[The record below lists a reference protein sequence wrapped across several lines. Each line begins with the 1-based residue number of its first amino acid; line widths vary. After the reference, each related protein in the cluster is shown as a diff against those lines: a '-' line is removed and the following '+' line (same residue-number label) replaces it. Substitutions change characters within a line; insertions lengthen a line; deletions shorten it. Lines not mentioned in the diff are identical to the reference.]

1 MDNRRLFLF
10 AALIFVAFLI
20 YQAWMHDYGPKTAAP
35 EAQTTSSPAASSV
48 ASAPAP
54 EIPTAP
60 NAATSTS
67 VTSKTPAAAASASG
81 AVTIPKGQEIHVGTD
96 VLDVIINTAGGDIQ
110 QAELLKYPEELK
122 KPELVKVLNSNAAEL
137 LIAQSGLQTHS
148 GPMAPTHEALYT
160 AAQTQYDLAPD
171 QKTLAVTLTWKDQRA
186 LKVQKTYTF
195 TRGSYQIGMA
205 YNIHNGSSEP
215 WSGAEYTQ
223 LENYYNMQ
231 ESHGFMGGLFS
242 VQRYDYQRM
251 AMHDGGGYHQFEFKD
266 LTEKPVNVTTPDGWI
281 GVVNHYF
288 LAAAI
293 PEDQNP
299 SQGTTAKPIENLY
312 YTRVLGNEHYLVGT
326 ITSLKTVSPGG
337 NVTFA
342 DKFYIGPKLQTHL
355 AQVAPGLELTV
366 DYGKL
371 TIIAEPIFKL
381 LNYIHRFIGNWGWSI
396 LVLTLLF
403 KLLFYPLNQIS
414 GRSMAKMRRVQ
425 PRLKALQER
434 YKDEKQRLGQATM
447 EFYKKEKI
455 NPMGGCLP
463 MLVQMPIFFALYYV
477 LVYSVELRQSP
488 WLGWIHDLSA
498 PDPYYILPVVYG
510 VVMFI
515 QQRISPQPTTDK
527 MQQRIMMVMP
537 LGIAVLYAVLPSGL
551 ALYYVANSVL
561 TIIQQWR
568 INHVVGVDDRKHAA
582 KEKK

>member
-1 MDNRRLFLF
+1 MDNRRLILF
-10 AALIFVAFLI
+10 AALIFIAFLI
-20 YQAWMHDYGPKTAAP
+20 YQAWMQDYGPKTP
-35 EAQTTSSPAASSV
+35 PPTAQTSTRPANTLTAST
-48 ASAPAP
+48 ATA

-60 NAATSTS
+60 SATPSQTAAGT
-67 VTSKTPAAAASASG
+67 VASAEKST
-81 AVTIPKGQEIHVGTD
+81 ASAALPAGQKIHVRTD

-110 QAELLKYPEELK
+110 QAELLKYPAELK
-122 KPELVKVLNSNAAEL
+122 QPELVKVLNNNDTDL

-148 GPMAPTHEALYT
+148 GPIGPTHQALYQ
-160 AAQTQYDLAPD
+160 ADQSRYVLAPD
-171 QKTLAVTLTWKDQRA
+171 QQILTVALTWTDQQG
-186 LKVQKTYTF
+186 LEVQKTYTF
-195 TRGSYQIGMA
+195 TRGSYQIGLG
-205 YNIHNGSSEP
+205 YVVHNQSPKP
-215 WSGAEYTQ
+215 WSGAQYVQ
-223 LENYYNMQ
+223 FENHYVQ
-231 ESHGFMGGLFS
+231 ESHSLFS
-242 VQRYDYQRM
+242 VQRYDYQRV
-251 AMHDGGGYHQFEFKD
+251 AMHDNDGYHQYEFKD
-266 LTEKPVNVTTPDGWI
+266 LAEKPLNITAQGGWTA
-281 GVVNHYF
+281 VVNHYF
-288 LAAAI
+288 LAAVI
-293 PEDQNP
+293 PTDRLA
-299 SQGTTAKPIENLY
+299 SQDKATKPPENLY
-312 YTRVLGNEHYLVGT
+312 YTRALGNEHYLVGT
-326 ITSLKTVSPGG
+326 ITALKTVAPGASAD
-337 NVTFA
+337 FA
-342 DKFYIGPKLQTHL
+342 DKFFIGPKLQTHL

-381 LNYIHRFIGNWGWSI
+381 LNFIHSFIGNWGWSI

-403 KLLFYPLNQIS
+403 KLVFYPLNQIS

-434 YKDEKQRLGQATM
+434 YKDEKQKLGQATM

-498 PDPYYILPVVYG
+498 PDPYYILPVLYG

-527 MQQRIMMVMP
+527 MQQRIMMIMP

-551 ALYYVANSVL
+551 AIYYVANSIL
-561 TIIQQWR
+561 TIVQQWR
-568 INHVVGVDDRKHAA
+568 INHVVGMDNRKHAGN
-582 KEKK
+582 EK

>member
-10 AALIFVAFLI
+10 AALVMVVFLI
-20 YQAWMHDYGPKTAAP
+20 YQAWMQDYGPKTPAP
-35 EAQTTSSPAASSV
+35 QPLAASTTAV
-48 ASAPAP
+48 PAP
-54 EIPTAP
+54 EIPIAP
-60 NAATSTS
+60 NAPAST
-67 VTSKTPAAAASASG
+67 TNAASRAE
-81 AVTIPKGQEIHVGTD
+81 AVPNPGVTKLPVGEQIHVRTD
-96 VLDVIINTAGGDIQ
+96 VLDVIIDTAGGDIR
-110 QAELLKYPEELK
+110 QAKLPEYPVELK
-122 KPELVKVLNSNAAEL
+122 KPQLVKVLNSDNAEL

-148 GPMAPTHEALYT
+148 GPMAPTYGALYS
-160 AAQTQYDLAPD
+160 ASQKQYELAPD
-171 QKTLAVTLTWKDQRA
+171 QNTLSVTFRWKDKRG
-186 LKVQKTYTF
+186 LEVLKTYTF
-195 TRGSYQIGMA
+195 NRGSYQIGLS
-205 YNIHNGSSEP
+205 YRLQNGSSEP
-215 WSGAEYTQ
+215 WSGAQYLQFENQYT
-223 LENYYNMQ
+223 E
-231 ESHGFMGGLFS
+231 ESHSLFS
-242 VQRYDYQRM
+242 AQRYDYQRV
-251 AMHDGGGYHQFEFKD
+251 AMYDSDGYHQDEFKD
-266 LTEKPVNVTTPDGWI
+266 LSEKPVNKTTTGGWI
-281 GVVNHYF
+281 AVVNHYF
-288 LAAAI
+288 LAAVI
-293 PEDQNP
+293 PEDQAP
-299 SQGTTAKPIENLY
+299 AKNAGGEQLTKPAENLY
-312 YTRVLGNEHYLVGT
+312 YTRALGDSRYSVGT
-326 ITSLKTVSPGG
+326 ITALRTVAPGAST
-337 NVTFA
+337 TFT
-342 DKFYIGPKLQTHL
+342 DKFFIGPKLQTRL

-381 LNYIHRFIGNWGWSI
+381 LNLIHRFIGNWGWSI

-434 YKDEKQRLGQATM
+434 YKDDKQRLGQATM

-498 PDPYYILPVVYG
+498 PDPLYILPVVYG

-527 MQQRIMMVMP
+527 MQQRIMMAMP

-551 ALYYVANSVL
+551 ALYYVANSIL
-561 TIIQQWR
+561 TIAQQWR
-568 INHVVGVDDRKHAA
+568 INSVVGMDNKKHAA
-582 KEKK
+582 KEK

>member
-10 AALIFVAFLI
+10 AALVMVAFLI
-20 YQAWMHDYGPKTAAP
+20 YQAWMQDYGPKTPAPQPVAAN
-35 EAQTTSSPAASSV
+35 TTAAST
-48 ASAPAP
+48 P

-60 NAATSTS
+60 NGSAPATKVASNAVAVPSSTVNS
-67 VTSKTPAAAASASG
+67 PLEGK
-81 AVTIPKGQEIHVGTD
+81 QIHVRTD
-96 VLDVIINTAGGDIQ
+96 VLDVIIDTAGGDIR
-110 QAELLKYPEELK
+110 QAELLKYPVELK
-122 KPELVKVLNSNAAEL
+122 KPQLVKVLNSDNAEL

-148 GPMAPTHEALYT
+148 GPAAPTHEALYT
-160 AAQTQYDLAPD
+160 ASQHQYELAPD
-171 QKTLAVTLTWKDQRA
+171 QKTLSVTLSWKDQQG
-186 LKVQKTYTF
+186 LEVLKTYTF
-195 TRGSYQIGMA
+195 TRGSYQIA
-205 YNIHNGSSEP
+205 LSYSVHNGSSET
-215 WSGAEYTQ
+215 WSGAQYLQFENQYT
-223 LENYYNMQ
+223 Q
-231 ESHGFMGGLFS
+231 ESHSLFS
-242 VQRYDYQRM
+242 VQRYDYQRV
-251 AMHDGGGYHQFEFKD
+251 ALYDSDGYHQYEFKD
-266 LTEKPVNVTTPDGWI
+266 LTETPINKTSVGGWI
-281 GVVNHYF
+281 SVVNHYF
-288 LAAAI
+288 LAAVI
-293 PEDQNP
+293 PEDRA
-299 SQGTTAKPIENLY
+299 TATKTPDNLY
-312 YTRVLGNEHYLVGT
+312 YTRSLGDSRYFVGT
-326 ITSLKTVSPGG
+326 ITALKTVNPDG
-337 NVTFA
+337 NATFE
-342 DKFYIGPKLQTHL
+342 DKFFIGPKLQTRL

-381 LNYIHRFIGNWGWSI
+381 LNLIHRFIGNWGWSI

-434 YKDEKQRLGQATM
+434 YKDDKQKLGQATM

-498 PDPYYILPVVYG
+498 PDPLYILPVVYG

-527 MQQRIMMVMP
+527 MQQRIMMAMP

-551 ALYYVANSVL
+551 ALYYVANSIL
-561 TIIQQWR
+561 TIAQQWR
-568 INHVVGVDDRKHAA
+568 INSIVGMDNKQHAA
-582 KEKK
+582 KDK

>member
-10 AALIFVAFLI
+10 AALVFVAFLI
-20 YQAWMHDYGPKTAAP
+20 YQAWMHDYGPQTPAPQTVATATLATP
-35 EAQTTSSPAASSV
+35 V
-48 ASAPAP
+48 P

-60 NAATSTS
+60 NASVPAANTASNAVAAPATST
-67 VTSKTPAAAASASG
+67 PERPRG
-81 AVTIPKGQEIHVGTD
+81 EQIHVRTD
-96 VLDVIINTAGGDIQ
+96 VLDVIIDTAGGDIRE
-110 QAELLKYPEELK
+110 AELPAYPVELK
-122 KPELVKVLNSNAAEL
+122 KPQLVKVLNSDAAEL

-148 GPMAPTHEALYT
+148 GPTAPTHEALYS
-160 AAQTQYDLAPD
+160 ASRSQYDLAPD
-171 QKTLAVTLTWKDQRA
+171 QKTLSVTLIWKDQQG
-186 LKVQKTYTF
+186 LEVLKTYSF
-195 TRGSYQIGMA
+195 TRGSYQIGLT
-205 YNIHNGSSEP
+205 YSVHNGSSEP
-215 WSGAEYTQ
+215 WSGAQYLQFETHYT
-223 LENYYNMQ
+223 Q
-231 ESHGFMGGLFS
+231 ESHGLFS
-242 VQRYDYQRM
+242 PHRYDYQRV
-251 AMHDGGGYHQFEFKD
+251 AMHDNSGYHQFEFTA
-266 LTEKPVNVTTPDGWI
+266 LTETPLNKTTSGGWI
-281 GVVNHYF
+281 AVVNHYF
-288 LAAAI
+288 LAAVI
-293 PEDQNP
+293 PEDP
-299 SQGTTAKPIENLY
+299 ALAKNFAGDHQENLY
-312 YTRVLGNEHYLVGT
+312 YTRSLSDSRYFVGT
-326 ITSLKTVSPGG
+326 ITALKTVAAGASA
-337 NVTFA
+337 TFA
-342 DKFYIGPKLQTHL
+342 DKFFIGPKLQTRL

-381 LNYIHRFIGNWGWSI
+381 LNLIHRFIGNWGWSI

-403 KLLFYPLNQIS
+403 KLVFYPLNQIS

-434 YKDEKQRLGQATM
+434 YKEDKQRLGQATM

-498 PDPYYILPVVYG
+498 PDPYYILPVLYG

-527 MQQRIMMVMP
+527 MQQRIMMAMP

-551 ALYYVANSVL
+551 ALYYVANSML

-568 INHVVGVDDRKHAA
+568 INRVVGLDNHKHAA
-582 KEKK
+582 NEK

>member
-10 AALIFVAFLI
+10 AALVMVAFLI
-20 YQAWMHDYGPKTAAP
+20 YQAWMQDYGPKTPAP
-35 EAQTTSSPAASSV
+35 QPLVANTTAV
-48 ASAPAP
+48 PAP

-60 NAATSTS
+60 NAPAST
-67 VTSKTPAAAASASG
+67 ANAASSAE
-81 AVTIPKGQEIHVGTD
+81 AVPNPGVTKLPVGEQIHVRTD
-96 VLDVIINTAGGDIQ
+96 VLDVIIDTAGGDIR
-110 QAELLKYPEELK
+110 QAKLPKYPVELK
-122 KPELVKVLNSNAAEL
+122 KPQLVKVLNSDNAEL

-148 GPMAPTHEALYT
+148 GPMAPTYEALYS
-160 AAQTQYDLAPD
+160 ASQKQYELAPD
-171 QKTLAVTLTWKDQRA
+171 QKTLRVTFRWKDKQG
-186 LKVQKTYTF
+186 LEVLKTYTF
-195 TRGSYQIGMA
+195 NRGSYQIGLS
-205 YNIHNGSSEP
+205 YSLHNGSSEP
-215 WSGAEYTQ
+215 WSGAQYLQFENQYT
-223 LENYYNMQ
+223 E
-231 ESHGFMGGLFS
+231 ESHSLFS
-242 VQRYDYQRM
+242 AQRYDYQRV
-251 AMHDGGGYHQFEFKD
+251 AMYDSDGYHQDEFKD
-266 LTEKPVNVTTPDGWI
+266 LSEKPVNKTTAGGWI
-281 GVVNHYF
+281 AVVNHYF

-293 PEDQNP
+293 PEDPAPTKNAGDEQL
-299 SQGTTAKPIENLY
+299 TKPAENLY
-312 YTRVLGNEHYLVGT
+312 YTRSLDNSRYFVGT
-326 ITSLKTVSPGG
+326 ITALRTVAPGAST
-337 NVTFA
+337 TFA
-342 DKFYIGPKLQTHL
+342 DKFFIGPKLQTRL

-381 LNYIHRFIGNWGWSI
+381 LNLIHRFIGNWGWSI

-434 YKDEKQRLGQATM
+434 YKDDKQRLGQATM

-488 WLGWIHDLSA
+488 WLSWIHDLSA
-498 PDPYYILPVVYG
+498 PDPLYILPVVYG

-527 MQQRIMMVMP
+527 MQQRIMMAMP

-551 ALYYVANSVL
+551 ALYYVANSIL
-561 TIIQQWR
+561 TIAQQWR
-568 INHVVGVDDRKHAA
+568 INSVVGMDNKKHAA
-582 KEKK
+582 KEK

>member
-10 AALIFVAFLI
+10 AALVMVVFLI
-20 YQAWMHDYGPKTAAP
+20 YQAWMQDYGPKPPAP
-35 EAQTTSSPAASSV
+35 QPVAASTT
-48 ASAPAP
+48 AAPAP

-60 NAATSTS
+60 NATASTANAASSAEAVPNPS
-67 VTSKTPAAAASASG
+67 VTKLPVG
-81 AVTIPKGQEIHVGTD
+81 EQIHVRTD
-96 VLDVIINTAGGDIQ
+96 VLDVVIDTAGGDIR
-110 QAELLKYPEELK
+110 QASLPDYPVELK
-122 KPELVKVLNSNAAEL
+122 KPQLVKVLNSDNAEL

-148 GPMAPTHEALYT
+148 GPMAPTHEAMYSSS
-160 AAQTQYDLAPD
+160 QDQYALAPD
-171 QKTLAVTLTWKDQRA
+171 QKTLDVTLAWKDKQG
-186 LKVQKTYTF
+186 LEVSKTYTF
-195 TRGSYQIGMA
+195 TRGSYQIGLS
-205 YNIHNGSSEP
+205 YRLHNGSSES
-215 WSGAEYTQ
+215 WSGAQYLQFENQYT
-223 LENYYNMQ
+223 E
-231 ESHGFMGGLFS
+231 ESHSLFS
-242 VQRYDYQRM
+242 VQRYDYQRV
-251 AMHDGGGYHQFEFKD
+251 ALYDSDGYHQYEFKD
-266 LTEKPVNVTTPDGWI
+266 LAETPVNKTTTGGWI
-281 GVVNHYF
+281 SVVNHYF
-288 LAAAI
+288 LVAAI
-293 PEDQNP
+293 PEDQA
-299 SQGTTAKPIENLY
+299 SATKAAENLY
-312 YTRVLGNEHYLVGT
+312 YTRALGDARYFVGT
-326 ITSLKTVSPGG
+326 ITALKTVAPGG
-337 NVTFA
+337 TATFA
-342 DKFYIGPKLQTHL
+342 DKFFVGPKLQTRL

-381 LNYIHRFIGNWGWSI
+381 LNLIHRFIGNWGWSI
-396 LVLTLLF
+396 LVLTLFF

-434 YKDEKQRLGQATM
+434 YKDDKQRLGQATM

-498 PDPYYILPVVYG
+498 PDPLYILPVVYG

-527 MQQRIMMVMP
+527 MQQRIMMAMP

-551 ALYYVANSVL
+551 ALYYVANSIL
-561 TIIQQWR
+561 TIAQQWR
-568 INHVVGVDDRKHAA
+568 INSIVGMDNKHHAA
-582 KEKK
+582 KEK

>member
-10 AALIFVAFLI
+10 AGLIFVAFLI
-20 YQAWMHDYGPKTAAP
+20 YQAWMHDYGPITP
-35 EAQTTSSPAASSV
+35 PPVPQTTATATIG
-48 ASAPAP
+48 APAP
-54 EIPTAP
+54 EIPAAP
-60 NAATSTS
+60 NATAPAANTTSSAVVASAPTHATSM
-67 VTSKTPAAAASASG
+67 G
-81 AVTIPKGQEIHVGTD
+81 EQIHVRTD
-96 VLDVIINTAGGDIQ
+96 VLDVIINTAGGDIR
-110 QAELLKYPEELK
+110 QAELLKYPVELK
-122 KPELVKVLNSNAAEL
+122 EPELVKVLNSDNTEL
-137 LIAQSGLQTHS
+137 LIAQSGLQTRS
-148 GPMAPTHEALYT
+148 GPTAPTHEALYT
-160 AAQTQYDLAPD
+160 ASRSQYDLAPD
-171 QKTLAVTLTWKDQRA
+171 QNTLAVTLTWKDKQG
-186 LKVQKTYTF
+186 LEVQKTYAF
-195 TRGSYQIGMA
+195 TRSSYQISLA

-215 WSGAEYTQ
+215 WSGAQYTQ
-223 LENYYNMQ
+223 FENHYVQ
-231 ESHGFMGGLFS
+231 ESHSLFS
-242 VQRYDYQRM
+242 VQRYNYQRV
-251 AMHDGGGYHQFEFKD
+251 ATHDNDGYHQYEFKD
-266 LTEKPVNVTTPDGWI
+266 LAQTPVNKTTLGGWTA
-281 GVVNHYF
+281 VVNHYF
-288 LAAAI
+288 LAAVI
-293 PEDQNP
+293 PEDHTLLKDGADKQQAAP
-299 SQGTTAKPIENLY
+299 AENLY
-312 YTRVLGNEHYLVGT
+312 YTRSLGDSRYLVGT
-326 ITSLKTVSPGG
+326 ITALKTVAPGAIATFG
-337 NVTFA
+337 NTF
-342 DKFYIGPKLQTHL
+342 FVGPKLQTRL

-381 LNYIHRFIGNWGWSI
+381 LNLIQRFIGNWGWSI

-403 KLLFYPLNQIS
+403 KLVFYPLNQIS

-434 YKDEKQRLGQATM
+434 YKDDKQRLGQATM

-527 MQQRIMMVMP
+527 MQQRIMMAMP

-568 INHVVGVDDRKHAA
+568 INHVVGMDNKNHTA
-582 KEKK
+582 KEN

>member
-20 YQAWMHDYGPKTAAP
+20 YQAWMHDYGPKTAEP
-35 EAQTTSSPAASSV
+35 TAQTTSSPAASSA
-48 ASAPAP
+48 ASASAP
-54 EIPTAP
+54 EIPSAP
-60 NAATSTS
+60 NAATSTPAINN
-67 VTSKTPAAAASASG
+67 TPATTASAPE
-81 AVTIPKGQEIHVGTD
+81 AVTLPKGQEIQVRTD
-96 VLDVIINTAGGDIQ
+96 VLDVSINSVGGDIQ
-110 QAELLKYPEELK
+110 QAELLKYPEDLK
-122 KPELVKVLNSNAAEL
+122 KPELVKVLNSDDAEL
-137 LIAQSGLQTHS
+137 LIVQSGLQTHS
-148 GPMAPTHEALYT
+148 GPIAPTDKALYT
-160 AAQTQYDLAPD
+160 ASQTRYELAPD
-171 QKTLAVTLTWKDQRA
+171 QRSLVVTLTWKDKQG
-186 LKVQKTYTF
+186 LEVNKTYTF
-195 TRGSYQIGMA
+195 TRGSYQIGVA
-205 YNIHNGSSEP
+205 YSIHNGTQKT
-215 WSGAEYTQ
+215 WSGARYTQ
-223 LENYYNMQ
+223 LENHYVQ
-231 ESHGFMGGLFS
+231 ESHSLFS
-242 VQRYDYQRM
+242 VQRYDYQSVSL
-251 AMHDGGGYHQFEFKD
+251 HDSTEYHQYEFKD
-266 LTEKPVNVTTPDGWI
+266 LAEKPVNVTTPGGWI
-281 GVVNHYF
+281 AVVNHYF
-288 LAAAI
+288 LAAVI
-293 PEDQNP
+293 PDDHSSLQ
-299 SQGTTAKPIENLY
+299 SMAKPTQNLY
-312 YTRVLGNEHYLVGT
+312 YTRALGDEHFLVGT
-326 ITSLKTVSPGG
+326 ITALKTLAPGAST
-337 NVTFA
+337 TFA
-342 DKFYIGPKLQTHL
+342 DKYFIGPKLQTRL

-381 LNYIHRFIGNWGWSI
+381 LNLIHRFIGNWGWSI

-434 YKDEKQRLGQATM
+434 YKDEKARLGQATM

-527 MQQRIMMVMP
+527 MQQRLMMVMP

-568 INHVVGVDDRKHAA
+568 INSVVGMDNKKHAA
-582 KEKK
+582 KDA